1 VEDTTVA
8 SAGEVATRTDAASDT
23 DSAPPPPVVVVLPAR
38 APAQRTL
45 APRAVPDVRGL
56 TIRAAVYALH
66 HAGFRVQASGAGT
79 AQTTLPNAGAV
90 AGAGTLVRLVAA
102 P

>member
-1 VEDTTVA
+1 
-8 SAGEVATRTDAASDT
+8 
-23 DSAPPPPVVVVLPAR
+23 
-38 APAQRTL
+38 
-45 APRAVPDVRGL
+45 VPDVHGL

-79 AQTTLPNAGAV
+79 AQSTLPNAGV
-90 AGAGTLVRLVAA
+90 VVGAGSVVRLVTA

>member
-1 VEDTTVA
+1 VGPRA
-8 SAGEVATRTDAASDT
+8 DAAPDI
-23 DSAPPPPVVVVLPAR
+23 DSVPAPPVVVVLPAR
-38 APAQRTL
+38 AAAQRAL

-56 TIRAAVYALH
+56 TIRAAVCALH

-79 AQTTLPNAGAV
+79 AQGTLPNAGV
-90 AGAGTLVRLVAA
+90 VMGAGSVIRLVTA